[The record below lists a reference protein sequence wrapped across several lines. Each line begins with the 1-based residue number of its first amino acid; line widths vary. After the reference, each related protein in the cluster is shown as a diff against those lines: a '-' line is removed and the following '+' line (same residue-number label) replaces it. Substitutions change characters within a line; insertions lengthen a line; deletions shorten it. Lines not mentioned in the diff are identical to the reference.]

1 MTDTAPRLFIS
12 YSWSSPAHQEWVIEL
27 ATRLVNNGVDVILDR
42 WELREGHDSI
52 HFMEKMVTDPS
63 VTHVVMISDESYAKK
78 ADDRSGGVGTETT
91 IISKNVYEAQGQEKF
106 VVVIPPGSGDGKV
119 HVPAY
124 YTGRIYIDLS
134 TEEKYADQFET
145 LLRWLFN
152 KRLYVKPALGERPTF
167 LADDVQLALGTEVQ
181 LHRAEDAIRSGR
193 SYAVPAVEE
202 FFEKFLEAIES
213 FEIGEDDEVDVPSIL
228 SAIERT
234 IPARNQF
241 VKFVRLI
248 AQYNCGDEIIASLHR
263 FFEACLALLD
273 VERAGYNYNP
283 NRRDP
288 IRFLVGELFLY
299 AVAALLQRE
308 RFGAIE
314 RLIGPAYYS
323 RSRAQYNQVVR
334 SYWDLYGSLNSERE
348 IQRHLKKV
356 SARAKLLETR
366 NEGSGVPFDS
376 LVQADIILWLR
387 TAPIRATQRAWWYA
401 VTPIYLSNSH
411 VPIEIFARSISRDY
425 LSKVLPLVGA
435 TTKEEF
441 IDPTGP
447 WIAQIREWRVGYDD
461 PSLEYVLNLEQLG
474 TRN

>member
-1 MTDTAPRLFIS
+1 M
-12 YSWSSPAHQEWVIEL
+12 
-27 ATRLVNNGVDVILDR
+27 
-42 WELREGHDSI
+42 
-52 HFMEKMVTDPS
+52 
-63 VTHVVMISDESYAKK
+63 
-78 ADDRSGGVGTETT
+78 
-91 IISKNVYEAQGQEKF
+91 
-106 VVVIPPGSGDGKV
+106 
-119 HVPAY
+119 
-124 YTGRIYIDLS
+124 S